1 MKIVELIGIKREEN
15 TLPALKLSENNQN
28 HIGTMH
34 AGAQF
39 ILAEMASGVY
49 LSKLFPEL
57 KDKIIPLLRES
68 KIKYKKTAL
77 GTITTHPYL
86 SYEEKEQF
94 KNQFL
99 KKSRATIE
107 VEVTLKNE
115 NNEIVSIGSFRWF
128 IQKRE

>member
-1 MKIVELIGIKREEN
+1 
-15 TLPALKLSENNQN
+15 
-28 HIGTMH
+28 
-34 AGAQF
+34 
-39 ILAEMASGVY
+39 MASGVY

-57 KDKIIPLLRES
+57 QDTIIPLLRES